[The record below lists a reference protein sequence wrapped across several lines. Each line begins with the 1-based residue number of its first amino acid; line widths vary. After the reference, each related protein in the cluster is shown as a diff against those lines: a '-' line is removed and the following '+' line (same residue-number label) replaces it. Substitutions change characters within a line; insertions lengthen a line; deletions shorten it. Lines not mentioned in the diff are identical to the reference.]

1 MSRNE
6 HAAEQF
12 KAGLNCSQAVL
23 GEYAEEYGLD
33 HASALKIACGFGG
46 GMGHMGHICGAVTG
60 AFMAIG
66 LMSCNPDPR
75 DSLAKA
81 RTYGLV
87 QSFAQEWESRHQ
99 TMSCRDLIGC
109 DISTPEG
116 FEQAKK
122 LGLLADKCPKYVEDA
137 VEILEMMF

>member
-1 MSRNE
+1 MKRSE

-12 KAGLNCSQAVL
+12 RAGLNCSQAVF
-23 GEYAEEYGLD
+23 GEFAEEYGID
-33 HASALKIACGFGG
+33 AESAMRIACGFGG
-46 GMGHMGHICGAVTG
+46 GMGRMGHTCGAITG

-66 LMSCNPDPR
+66 LMSRNPNPCDPI
-75 DSLAKA
+75 AKA

-87 QSFAQEWESRHQ
+87 QSFAQEWESRNQ
-99 TMSCRDLIGC
+99 TMSCRDLLGC

-122 LGLLADKCPKYVEDA
+122 LGLLEDKCPKYVRDA
-137 VEILEMMF
+137 VEILDLMF